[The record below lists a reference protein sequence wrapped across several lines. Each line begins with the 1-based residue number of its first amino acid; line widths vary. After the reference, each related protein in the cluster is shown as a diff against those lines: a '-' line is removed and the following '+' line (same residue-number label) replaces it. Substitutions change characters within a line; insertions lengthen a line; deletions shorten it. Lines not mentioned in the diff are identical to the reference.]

1 MTPSFQNRWRR
12 GTIATAVL
20 ALACLVIP
28 AAHADPV
35 TQDDVDRAKEAEAST
50 SASIGE
56 LEAQLAQLNV
66 NLETAQRNAQIANED
81 YLMAVQELATAS
93 SEAQTAQDSAD
104 SAAQET
110 QTARAD
116 LGAVVVQTYQEGGN
130 AITALTPYVTAT
142 SISELADAEVARA
155 RMGERTNAKVQDVEA
170 LQAVAETMQGIADEK
185 VETKQTAATEAET
198 AKATAASAATTAQA
212 EVTQAQT
219 QRDALVTRLAE
230 QRGTTVELE
239 RQHQDQLEAERKARE
254 EAAAKAAAEEAA
266 RTAAAQQAPQEPA
279 PRATEDQPATEAPEP
294 PAQEPQDE
302 QPAPAPAAE
311 EEAGEP
317 EEAEEAPAPAPAPAV
332 EEEAEEPAPAPA
344 ASGDAAATAIS
355 AAMSYIGTPYV
366 WGGESAAGLDCSGLT
381 MMAYQ
386 AAGVSLTHSSR
397 VQYGQ
402 GQHVPLSSAQPG
414 DLVFWSSDGTQ
425 SGIYHV
431 AIYLGD
437 GQMIEAPT
445 FGFTVTVT
453 SMRYSGAMP
462 TAVRPY

>member
-1 MTPSFQNRWRR
+1 M
-12 GTIATAVL
+12 
-20 ALACLVIP
+20 ALACLALP
-28 AAHADPV
+28 SAHADPV

-66 NLETAQRNAQIANED
+66 DLETAQRNAQIANED
-81 YLMAVQELATAS
+81 YLMAVQDLATAS
-93 SEAQTAQDSAD
+93 SEAQTAQESAD

-110 QTARAD
+110 RTARAD
-116 LGAVVVQTYQEGGN
+116 LGAVVVQTYQEGGS

-142 SISELADAEVARA
+142 SMSELADADVARA
-155 RMGERTNAKVQDVEA
+155 RMGELTNAKVQDVEA

-198 AKATAASAATTAQA
+198 AKADAASAATTAQT
-212 EVTQAQT
+212 EVAQAQA

-239 RQHQDQLEAERKARE
+239 KQHQDQLEAERKARE

-266 RTAAAQQAPQEPA
+266 RTAAQQAPQEPPSQA
-279 PRATEDQPATEAPEP
+279 AEDQPAAEEAAPQ
-294 PAQEPQDE
+294 AQEPETE
-302 QPAPAPAAE
+302 QPAPATEGAE
-311 EEAGEP
+311 EAEEP
-317 EEAEEAPAPAPAPAV
+317 EEAPQEAPAPQPAPAV

-344 ASGDAAATAIS
+344 ASGDAASVAIAS
-355 AAMSYIGTPYV
+355 AMNYIGTPYV

-386 AAGVSLTHSSR
+386 AAGISLTHSSR

-402 GQHVPLSSAQPG
+402 GAHVPLSSAQPG